1 MCPWYHTAETWV
13 LRTALCPE
21 AGTGENRVRLGNGT
35 LNQRHSFAAPET
47 QNAAEV
53 DPPQF
58 TPAWCQLGVQYTASR
73 GCWWFTLLAS
83 SSAV

>member
-1 MCPWYHTAETWV
+1 M

-58 TPAWCQLGVQYTASR
+58 TPAWCQLGVQYGVAR
-73 GCWWFTLLAS
+73 LLVVHITRELVGS
-83 SSAV
+83 LKSLVVEEG